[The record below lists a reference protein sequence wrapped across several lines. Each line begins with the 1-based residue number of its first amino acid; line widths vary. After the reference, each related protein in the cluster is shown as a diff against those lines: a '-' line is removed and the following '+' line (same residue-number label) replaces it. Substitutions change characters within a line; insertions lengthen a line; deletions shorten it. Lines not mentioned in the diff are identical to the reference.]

1 MMTLDNPV
9 VSRFPHHAAFT
20 LRQEL
25 PEDES
30 FLRRLYASTRAEEM
44 AHVPW
49 PDEQKA
55 VFLGMQFDLQ
65 RRHYGAYY
73 PQGEFMI
80 VLLGEKPAGRFY
92 LDRCGEFFLVID
104 IALLPEYR
112 GLGIGSRLLENLL
125 AEAKAASKPVR
136 LHVETSNRASG
147 LYQRFGF
154 IPLEVRGTRWLMEW
168 KPDLSLT
175 FIT

>member
-1 MMTLDNPV
+1 MITLDNPG
-9 VSRFPHHAAFT
+9 VSHFFHYAPLT
-20 LRQEL
+20 LRQEF
-25 PEDES
+25 PEDEA

-44 AHVPW
+44 AHLPW

-55 VFLGMQFDLQ
+55 VFLNMQFDLQ

-73 PQGEFMI
+73 PQGEFML
-80 VLLGEKPAGRFY
+80 VLFDEKPVGRFY
-92 LDRCGEFFLVID
+92 LDRSSEFFLIID

-112 GLGIGSRLLENLL
+112 GLGVGSHLLENLL

-136 LHVETSNRASG
+136 LHVEISNRASG

-168 KPDLSLT
+168 KQN
-175 FIT
+175 